1 MNEAFWFAA
10 GAGTMLVVV
19 IGLALMF
26 GGDDP
31 AGVNEEFVKGLS
43 RRVRDLEAYA
53 VPRQSY
59 ERNGRDVE
67 RAFDKVAGRFDRLE
81 ARVSSMEQGMTYTRD
96 VSSVGDVVRDSM
108 RKVVLQHEAQFHAD
122 ELNAAKVQEAIA
134 QQAMTA
140 EAV

>member
-1 MNEAFWFAA
+1 MNEALWFAA

-31 AGVNEEFVKGLS
+31 SEVNEEFVKGLS
-43 RRVRDLEAYA
+43 RRVLDLEAYA

-59 ERNGRDVE
+59 ERNGHE
-67 RAFDKVAGRFDRLE
+67 LEQAFDRVAGRFDRLE
-81 ARVSSMEQGMTYTRD
+81 ARVSRMEQGMTYTRD

-108 RKVVLQHEAQFHAD
+108 RRVVLQHETQFHAD
-122 ELNAAKVQEAIA
+122 ALNAAKVQEAIA